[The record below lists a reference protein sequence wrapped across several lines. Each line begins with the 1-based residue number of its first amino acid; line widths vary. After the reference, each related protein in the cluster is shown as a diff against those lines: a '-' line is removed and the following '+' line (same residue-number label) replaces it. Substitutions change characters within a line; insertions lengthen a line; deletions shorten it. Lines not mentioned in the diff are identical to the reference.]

1 MRKRTILSMGLA
13 MLALGCGD
21 DVDNGGGTGGMG
33 GQGGVGG
40 ASGQSVTIDFAAM
53 VGEDEFV
60 CGSAY
65 TGLGSDDSELTLSD
79 FRFYVQD
86 VELKNA
92 DDEWVPLALAENG
105 FQIENVALLDFENRC
120 AGNEAGNPE
129 LNDVVV
135 GTVPDGEYDGL
146 RFKMGVPIGL
156 NHEDASTAAGPL
168 GVVAM
173 FWTWRG
179 GYKFLRVDSGSF
191 SMNDWRM
198 HLGSTAC
205 GMGDPTTPPEEPCA
219 NPNRVDVEFETFD
232 PANNTVIADFA
243 ALVDGVPL
251 GPDTN
256 TPMTPVG
263 CMSGLDDPDCEPIF
277 ENLGLAFG
285 ETPAGTQTFF
295 SAE

>member
-1 MRKRTILSMGLA
+1 MKKVSILSLGLA
-13 MLALGCGD
+13 LMVFGCGD
-21 DVDNGGGTGGMG
+21 DADNGGTGGVG
-33 GQGGVGG
+33 GIGGAPGQG
-40 ASGQSVTIDFAAM
+40 VTITFAAM

-60 CGSAY
+60 CGETY

-86 VELKNA
+86 VELKNGSG
-92 DDEWVPLALAENG
+92 DWVPVALAQNG
-105 FQIENVALLDFENRC
+105 FQIENVALLDFEDRC

-129 LNDVVV
+129 LNDLVV
-135 GTVPDGEYDGL
+135 GTVPEGAYDGL
-146 RFKMGVPIGL
+146 RFKMGVPVDL

-191 SMNDWRM
+191 SMTDWRM
-198 HLGSTAC
+198 HLGSTGC
-205 GMGDPTTPPEEPCA
+205 GEGDPTTPPEEPCA
-219 NPNRVDVEFETFD
+219 NPNRVDVEFDTFD
-232 PANNTVIADFA
+232 AATNTVVADFA
-243 ALVDGVPL
+243 ALVDGAPI
-251 GPDTN
+251 GTN
-256 TPMTPVG
+256 EPMTPVG
-263 CMSGLDDPDCEPIF
+263 CMSGLDDPDCELIL

-285 ETPAGTQTFF
+285 DTPAGTQTFF